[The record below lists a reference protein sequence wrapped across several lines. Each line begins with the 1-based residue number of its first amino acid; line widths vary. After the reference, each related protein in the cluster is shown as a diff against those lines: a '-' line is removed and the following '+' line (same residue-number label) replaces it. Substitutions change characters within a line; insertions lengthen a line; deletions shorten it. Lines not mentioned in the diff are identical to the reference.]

1 MRVEPWRC
9 SVKEAKSSGGTTC
22 GLAFAAILDKSR
34 NEDSLT
40 AEEDTERTSNGFKRK
55 WGRIRM
61 AGAWPGD
68 PATVKST
75 KS

>member
-40 AEEDTERTSNGFKRK
+40 AEEDTERRSKRDFKRK
-55 WGRIRM
+55 WGRVRM
-61 AGAWPGD
+61 TGAWPGG

-75 KS
+75 